1 MADALKLEGI
11 THGYGGRPVIDRLD
25 LTVGAGETV
34 CLVGPSGCGKTTT
47 LRIAAGLEPVQVGR
61 VLIGDQVVADGRIE
75 RAPERRGVGM
85 MFQDYALFPHL
96 TIAENVAFGL
106 AGRGPQE
113 REGRTRELLEQVGLS
128 DYADFYPHTLSGGQQ
143 QRIALARAL
152 APVPRLL
159 LLDEPFSGLDAR
171 LREELRADT
180 LTLLRRTGTATLM
193 VTHDPEE
200 AMFMADRMAVMRA
213 GRIEQQG
220 TPREIYDHPVNRFVA
235 AFFSQVNRLDGVVV
249 GGRVTTPVL
258 DLPAG
263 DLRDGARVDV
273 VVRPEAVQI
282 APAGD
287 APAAGATI
295 ALVTDVRT
303 VGRASLVRLC
313 MQGTAGREWHLE
325 ARLSGRNLPD
335 VGSRVTVS
343 VAAGQAFVFAHEKG

>member
-1 MADALKLEGI
+1 MADALRLEAI
-11 THGYGGRPVIDRLD
+11 THSYGGRPAVDRLD
-25 LTVGAGETV
+25 LVVAAGETV
-34 CLVGPSGCGKTTT
+34 CLVGPSGCGKTTA
-47 LRIAAGLEPVQVGR
+47 LRIAAGLEPLQVGR
-61 VLIGDQVVADGRIE
+61 VLIGGQVVADGTIE

-96 TIAENVAFGL
+96 TIAGNVAFGL
-106 AGRGPQE
+106 AGRPPRE
-113 REGRTRELLEQVGLS
+113 REARTREMLEQVGLVE
-128 DYADFYPHTLSGGQQ
+128 YADFYPHTLSGGQQ

-152 APVPRLL
+152 APSPRLL

-180 LTLLRRTGTATLM
+180 LALLRRSGTATLM

-200 AMFMADRMAVMRA
+200 AMFMADRLEVMRA

-220 TPREIYDHPVNRFVA
+220 TPRDIYDRPVNPFVA
-235 AFFSQVNRLDGVVV
+235 AFFSQVNRLDGLVV

-263 DLRDGARVDV
+263 ELREGTRVDV
-273 VVRPEAVQI
+273 VVRPEAVRLT
-282 APAGD
+282 
-287 APAAGATI
+287 PAAEQEPAAATI

-313 MQGTAGREWHLE
+313 MQGSSGREWHLE
-325 ARLSGRNLPD
+325 ARLSGRDLPD
-335 VGSRVTVS
+335 VGSRVAVS
-343 VAAGQAFVFAHEKG
+343 VAAGQAFVFAREKA

>member
-1 MADALKLEGI
+1 MTDALRLEGI

-25 LTVGAGETV
+25 LTVAAGETV
-34 CLVGPSGCGKTTT
+34 CLVGPSGCGKTTA

-61 VLIGDQVVADGRIE
+61 VLIDGQTVADGRTE

-106 AGRGPQE
+106 AGRAPRE
-113 REGRTRELLEQVGLS
+113 RDGRTRELLDQVGLL

-152 APVPRLL
+152 APSPRLL

-200 AMFMADRMAVMRA
+200 AMFMADRLAVMRA

-220 TPREIYDHPVNRFVA
+220 TPREVYDRPANAFVA
-235 AFFSQVNRLDGVVV
+235 AFFSQVNRLDGLVV

-263 DLRDGARVDV
+263 ALRDGARVEV
-273 VVRPEAVQI
+273 VVRPESVRI

-287 APAAGATI
+287 ATAAGATI

-313 MQGTAGREWHLE
+313 MHGSGGREWHLE
-325 ARLSGRNLPD
+325 ARLSGRDLPD
-335 VGSRVTVS
+335 VGSRVAVS
-343 VAAGQAFVFAHEKG
+343 VASGQAFVFAHEKG